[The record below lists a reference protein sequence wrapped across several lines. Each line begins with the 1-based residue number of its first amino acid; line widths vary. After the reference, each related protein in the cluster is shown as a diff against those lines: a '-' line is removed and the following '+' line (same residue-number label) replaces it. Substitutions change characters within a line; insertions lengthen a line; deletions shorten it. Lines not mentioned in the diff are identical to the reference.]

1 MKTVSEY
8 RTAVLTVLGDP
19 GGRRY
24 SEEQIDLAL
33 KEALGK
39 LGSFRP
45 NRETVKVKIAQ
56 MRGKEAVI
64 KWVPDPSSDVLTVRD
79 ESGHWYCAADYR
91 TGGRMYLQLYGD
103 VFAGEGDT
111 LLLEISHPHTI
122 QGLGGETSTTVPES
136 LSLTVAA
143 GAAGSAMRIRAR
155 SVTEVFEDTAVGSDK
170 GEEDT
175 ERLIEQSEILI
186 GEYLA
191 ELGEADFRDAMH
203 LSPWPLR
210 GFPF

>member
-143 GAAGSAMRIRAR
+143 GAAGYAMRIRAR
-155 SVTEVFEDTAVGSDK
+155 SVTEVFGK
-170 GEEDT
+170 RPEDT

>member
-1 MKTVSEY
+1 MKTISEY

-24 SEEQIDLAL
+24 SEDQVDLAL

-39 LGSFRP
+39 LGTFRP
-45 NRETVKVKIAQ
+45 NRETVKVKIAEL
-56 MRGKEAVI
+56 RGKEAII
-64 KWVPDPSSDVLTVRD
+64 KWVPDASSDVLTVRD

-91 TGGRMYLQLYGD
+91 TGGKMYLQLYGD
-103 VFAGEGDT
+103 VFVGEGDT

-143 GAAGSAMRIRAR
+143 GAAGYAMRIRAR
-155 SVTEVFEDTAVGSDK
+155 SVTEVFGK
-170 GEEDT
+170 RPEDT
-175 ERLIEQSEILI
+175 ERLMEQSEILI
-186 GEYLA
+186 GEYLS
-191 ELGEADFRDAMH
+191 ELGEASSVARD
-203 LSPWPLR
+203 PLPR
-210 GFPF
+210 GGFEP

>member
-1 MKTVSEY
+1 MKTISEY

-39 LGSFRP
+39 LGTFRP
-45 NRETVKVKIAQ
+45 NRETVKVKIAEL
-56 MRGKEAVI
+56 RGKEAII
-64 KWVPDPSSDVLTVRD
+64 KWGPDPSSDVLTVRD
-79 ESGHWYCAADYR
+79 ETGHWYCAADYR
-91 TGGRMYLQLYGD
+91 TGGKMYLQLYGD
-103 VFAGEGDT
+103 VFVGEGDT

-136 LSLTVAA
+136 LSLTVAT
-143 GAAGSAMRIRAR
+143 GAAGYAMRIRAR
-155 SVTEVFEDTAVGSDK
+155 SVTEVFGK
-170 GEEDT
+170 RPEDT
-175 ERLIEQSEILI
+175 ERLMEQSEILI
-186 GEYLA
+186 GEFLA